1 MTNDYNPQG
10 KDIRFIDS
18 HYTDLFRVPDGG
30 YIQVDYPDET
40 VIKPCKFLDEYHTQ
54 IGTNVFHICEFA
66 ERMER
71 IGANYQAEPP
81 IMGDEAAW
89 KISRDSFLMVQRCDD
104 GYDYTL
110 YDKDFQLV
118 DGGQLDA
125 PDMTMLEA
133 RNAILADHSFQH
145 RELRA
150 VPCDIL
156 LEQVEKKESRESVM
170 DKLKDAAGIMA
181 PFKGSHKHTEPEL

>member
-156 LEQVEKKESRESVM
+156 LEQGEKRESRESVM
-170 DKLKDAAGIMA
+170 DKLKDAAGIVA

>member
-1 MTNDYNPQG
+1 MMNDHNPQG

-71 IGANYQAEPP
+71 MGANYQAEPP

-89 KISRDSFLMVQRCDD
+89 KISRDSFLMLQSCDD

-110 YDKDFQLV
+110 YDRDFQLL
-118 DGGQLDA
+118 DGGQLDD

-133 RNAILADHSFQH
+133 RNAILAEHGFQY

-156 LEQVEKKESRESVM
+156 MEQVEKRESRESVM
-170 DKLKDAAGIMA
+170 DKLKEASGIVA
-181 PFKGSHKHTEPEL
+181 PAKGSHKRTEPEL